1 MNRWVASRHVDVAGI
16 SSASTAGMCTPEA
29 YERQHMGD
37 DGDGAKELLHAIA
50 RGGVPVLPPLSSP
63 QRAPRTRALGT
74 TNGPFLY
81 FCLLTASVFY
91 DGSDARLYVAPT
103 SPPSSL

>member
-63 QRAPRTRALGT
+63 QPLLLHLRKLPVYLLQSPWIFQGNLALR
-74 TNGPFLY
+74 FLWED
-81 FCLLTASVFY
+81 LIH
-91 DGSDARLYVAPT
+91 
-103 SPPSSL
+103 